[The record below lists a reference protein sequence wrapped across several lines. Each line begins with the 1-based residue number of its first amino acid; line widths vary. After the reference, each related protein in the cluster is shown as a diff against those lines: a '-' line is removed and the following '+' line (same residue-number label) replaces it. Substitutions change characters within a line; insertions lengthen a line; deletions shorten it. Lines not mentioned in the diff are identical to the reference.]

1 MTDLLDGI
9 LGAVVVL
16 ILNLCILAAV
26 EKRLPAGEA
35 RFVSRIYSLTLL
47 LRCALAVFLNQYSAD
62 SGFSILFWGDSSTYD
77 VGGYLLAQKWHG
89 EPITLDHYNRF
100 VSGWGFF
107 YGVAAVYYVFGRNQ
121 LLVQFLNATMGA
133 IAVLVLYAIAGEL
146 FGASA
151 ARRAALCMAF
161 FPQMIFWSAAMYKD
175 PAVLLCI
182 AVSIYAVL
190 KLRKRLSIG
199 LLFLFLCSALAL
211 MTLRFYVAYFVA
223 FSAAATFLFGQRQGG
238 TKSVVTYLFLLAA
251 LYGTFTLAV
260 PRETAEQQ
268 ASYLTLERLQ
278 VTRADQATWGQSAF
292 GRDLDVSTPAGAIRA
307 LPVGLVYLL
316 FAPFPWSISGLRQAL
331 VLPEMLAWYA
341 LMPAFVRGLRIAA
354 RDRLR
359 DVLPVIV
366 FAGSLTV
373 AYALFQ
379 GNVGTAYRQRTQVT
393 MFFFVFM
400 GVGLSE
406 EARRR
411 ALARGRA

>member
-9 LGAVVVL
+9 LGAVVAL
-16 ILNLCILAAV
+16 ILNVGILAAV
-26 EKRLPAGEA
+26 EKRLPGTEG
-35 RFVSRIYSLTLL
+35 RFLARIYTATLL

-62 SGFSILFWGDSSTYD
+62 SGFSVLFWGDSSTYD

-89 EPITLDHYNRF
+89 EPVSIDHYSRF
-100 VSGWGFF
+100 VSGYGFF
-107 YGVAAVYYVFGRNQ
+107 YGVAAIYYVFGRNQ

-133 IAVLVLYAIAGEL
+133 MAVLVLYAIAVEL
-146 FGASA
+146 FGATA
-151 ARRAALCMAF
+151 ARRTALCMAF

-190 KLRKRLSIG
+190 KLRNRFSVGSLI
-199 LLFLFLCSALAL
+199 LFLCSGLVL
-211 MTLRFYVAYFVA
+211 MTLRFYIAYFVA
-223 FSAAATFLFGQRQGG
+223 FSAAATFLFGQRRGG
-238 TKSVVTYLFLLAA
+238 AKSVVAYLFLLAA

-268 ASYLTLERLQ
+268 ASYLTLERVQ
-278 VTRADQATWGQSAF
+278 VSRADQAAWGQSAF
-292 GRDLDVSTPAGAIRA
+292 GRELDVSTPVGALRA
-307 LPVGLVYLL
+307 LPVGLLYLL
-316 FAPFPWSISGLRQAL
+316 FAPFPWSIRGLRQAL
-331 VLPEMLAWYA
+331 VVPEMLVWYA
-341 LMPAFVRGLRIAA
+341 LMPAFMRGLRIAV

-359 DVLPVIV
+359 EVLPVIV

-400 GVGLSE
+400 GVGLAE
-406 EARRR
+406 KARQR
-411 ALARGRA
+411 ALTQGRA